1 MLINFDVNADKLL
14 TLRIWRKQ
22 KMSDCSY
29 KICVELQD
37 EHIDIINNA
46 LDLNMSVDDDIG
58 LSEAVLR
65 LIELVGEMI

>member
-1 MLINFDVNADKLL
+1 
-14 TLRIWRKQ
+14 
-22 KMSDCSY
+22 MSDYSH

-58 LSEAVLR
+58 LSEVVLR